1 MAASIDATRSG
12 SERRLEVGGVELRVL
27 DEGSGPPVLLL
38 HGFPDRADM
47 WRHVAR
53 RLREGG
59 RRTVSLDLPGFGES
73 SAPVGRANYRAD
85 RVLGQI
91 AELLPA
97 LGIDQPVDLVGHDW
111 GAYMS
116 WYITLTRPEL
126 VRRHVALSVGHPRAF
141 VKAGWEQKRKSRY
154 MLLFVIPG
162 LAERVLAAGRFR
174 RMREA
179 MGDSHPDIDRVVADL
194 SRPGRLTAGLSWYRA
209 NALSTPLHRWP
220 RCRVPTMG
228 ILPTQDDYL
237 AEDQLVKSERYMD
250 ADWRYERLDGFGH
263 WAPLQAPDQV
273 ADLILEWLGA
283 EAVAGA

>member
-1 MAASIDATRSG
+1 MAASIDGTRSG
-12 SERRLEVGGVELRVL
+12 PARRLEVGGVELRVL

-47 WRHVAR
+47 WRHVAA

-59 RRTVSLDLPGFGES
+59 RRTLSPDLPGFGES

-85 RVLGQI
+85 RVAGQI

-97 LGIDQPVDLVGHDW
+97 LGIDQPVDLIGHDW
-111 GAYMS
+111 GAYLS

-141 VKAGWEQKRKSRY
+141 VLSGWEQKRKSRY

-162 LAERVLAAGRFR
+162 LAERVMAAGHFR
-174 RMREA
+174 RMREF
-179 MGDSHPDIDRVVADL
+179 MGDSHPDIDTVVSDL

-209 NALSTPLHRWP
+209 NVFSTPLRRWA
-220 RCRVPTMG
+220 RCRVPTLG
-228 ILPTQDDYL
+228 VLPTADDYL
-237 AEDQLVKSERYMD
+237 AEDQMVNSGRYMD
-250 ADWRYERLDGFGH
+250 ADWRYERLEGFGH

-273 ADLILEWLGA
+273 ADLILEWLR
-283 EAVAGA
+283 VD